1 MSSASDFEISEG
13 RLPGLRTV
21 VVEGHGVRCEI
32 AHRGATVLSWRS
44 GHDDIIDGYHDA
56 TELGGQDGV
65 RSGILVPFAGRIR
78 DAAYTWNELRHDLRP
93 GSSDRDVFHGV
104 LRESYFEL
112 VGVTREPEAARMRFR
127 AVTSRSR
134 HAGYPFPLC
143 SDVDYVVRREGIDVS
158 VSVVNTGESPAPITL
173 GWHPYFRLPSA
184 RSVDAITLRVNAS
197 SVLVTDAQLLPVHGE
212 TRDVTGTSLDFREAR
227 IIGTDMIDACF
238 LPAGGAD
245 GGRVETQVA
254 GPAGDTVTMWQSS
267 GAVYVYTGDRLAR
280 DSRASIAVEAI
291 SHVPDAFN
299 DPTARSTVSLAP
311 GASRTFR
318 CGFDYHPAGS

>member
-227 IIGTDMIDACF
+227 IIGTDMIDLTVAKELSIVVSNQPGRTAPVVAEHMF
-238 LPAGGAD
+238 GLLFTVAKRAAFQTAEVRAHKWTRYMNLGVQDKVLGIVGTGNIGAEMVNALP
-245 GGRVETQVA
+245 
-254 GPAGDTVTMWQSS
+254 P
-267 GAVYVYTGDRLAR
+267 
-280 DSRASIAVEAI
+280 EATW
-291 SHVPDAFN
+291 S
-299 DPTARSTVSLAP
+299 
-311 GASRTFR
+311 
-318 CGFDYHPAGS
+318 